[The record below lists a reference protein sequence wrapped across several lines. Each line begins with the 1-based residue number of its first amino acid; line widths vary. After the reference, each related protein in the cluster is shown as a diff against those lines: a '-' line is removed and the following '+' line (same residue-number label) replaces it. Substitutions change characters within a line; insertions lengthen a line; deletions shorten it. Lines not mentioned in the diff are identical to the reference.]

1 MRAIFWTVIVLAA
14 AVGLALVL
22 REHSGNV
29 LILVDPWRIE
39 LSITLAFFV
48 LLACFVLLYLLLRLI
63 AWLGGS
69 PERFSLWRVNRRQRR
84 DHSLLENSWIHLLEG
99 RYEQAEKELTAL
111 QGKTRATTTKVIAGL
126 AAART
131 AYQLGD
137 RRACDGILTSVRT
150 HAGNNPRLKQ
160 AVSMVMADLYLE
172 ERRPQEALDLL
183 KPLHHM
189 IERHVHARRLYLRAY
204 QQLGD
209 HEKVYENTRWLLRKR
224 AMTESEA
231 AQYLTVSGAARLQ
244 AAGPDG
250 FKAVWGDLRAN
261 ERTIPAIAYVAAE
274 IHNRAGNYDEA
285 AKILESAIQSDMDP
299 QLLSAYAICPQEQVK
314 RRLGKAESWLNIH
327 PENPA
332 LLAALGVLCMT
343 GKLWGQAERHLLH
356 SMRLRSD
363 MRIHALLGSLYDAT
377 DKPEKA
383 AQHWRLTSQVV
394 ARLSVDSVV
403 RLLPAVD
410 TRRDPT
416 LIELEAGLMVAEP
429 EAESSSTSETS
440 S

>member
-1 MRAIFWTVIVLAA
+1 
-14 AVGLALVL
+14 
-22 REHSGNV
+22 
-29 LILVDPWRIE
+29 
-39 LSITLAFFV
+39 
-48 LLACFVLLYLLLRLI
+48 
-63 AWLGGS
+63 
-69 PERFSLWRVNRRQRR
+69 
-84 DHSLLENSWIHLLEG
+84 
-99 RYEQAEKELTAL
+99 
-111 QGKTRATTTKVIAGL
+111 
-126 AAART
+126 
-131 AYQLGD
+131 
-137 RRACDGILTSVRT
+137 
-150 HAGNNPRLKQ
+150 
-160 AVSMVMADLYLE
+160 
-172 ERRPQEALDLL
+172 
-183 KPLHHM
+183 
-189 IERHVHARRLYLRAY
+189 
-204 QQLGD
+204 
-209 HEKVYENTRWLLRKR
+209 LRKR

-250 FKAVWGDLRAN
+250 FKAVWGDLSAN

-299 QLLSAYAICPQEQVK
+299 QLLSADAICPQEQVK